1 MTEDSVASR
10 VRHQYQEVDSP
21 GVAFLVA
28 APELKEDFRAGVPV
42 AFLVADQE
50 EEAVVVE
57 AFLVAADMEDTANE
71 NQSLLKTSSLIAV
84 LSQI

>member
-21 GVAFLVA
+21 G
-28 APELKEDFRAGVPV
+28 V